1 MIRCE
6 EENVVDRKEE
16 VGSDRERFPAVM
28 PIERDQSF
36 LLPEDTM
43 KWSCRS
49 SMGWN
54 RRGKGKKELRR
65 KRERVESNSNSVVE
79 VVGKR

>member
-6 EENVVDRKEE
+6 DENVVDRKEE
-16 VGSDRERFPAVM
+16 VGSGRERFPAVM
-28 PIERDQSF
+28 LVERDRSF
-36 LLPEDTM
+36 LLQEDTM
-43 KWSCRS
+43 KRSCRS

-54 RRGKGKKELRR
+54 RRGTGKKVLRR
-65 KRERVESNSNSVVE
+65 KRERIESNSNSVVE